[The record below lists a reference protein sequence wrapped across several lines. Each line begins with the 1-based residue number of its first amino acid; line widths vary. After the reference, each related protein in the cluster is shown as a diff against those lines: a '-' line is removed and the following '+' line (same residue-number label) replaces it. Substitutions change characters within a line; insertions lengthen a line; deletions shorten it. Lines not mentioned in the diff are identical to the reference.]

1 MGTELAR
8 TAISAITALSGLV
21 NAYRSRSESSN
32 TPAEQEAATASPSST
47 DPWRWRAETVLIP
60 ADELDQIVAKAEASP
75 EAGEALAALIPEEV
89 LQEVLEHVDAETA
102 RLRESIADLSR
113 SKARRER
120 DLDHA
125 QAEICVEL
133 KTIKR
138 YCKNAIPD
146 LPQRA
151 LAGLWQLHRCSS

>member
-89 LQEVLEHVDAETA
+89 LQEVLELPPGQDGRSLDRTKRVHGRSEA
-102 RLRESIADLSR
+102 RGVASL
-113 SKARRER
+113 
-120 DLDHA
+120 
-125 QAEICVEL
+125 
-133 KTIKR
+133 
-138 YCKNAIPD
+138 
-146 LPQRA
+146 LPCR
-151 LAGLWQLHRCSS
+151 GVC